1 MKIKWLG
8 HSCFLL
14 TSQSGIRVVTDPFN
28 EKVGYR
34 LPEVEADVVTTS
46 HGHGDHNHTAVIRG
60 SFVHISQPGRYL
72 ERGIEISGTAVFH
85 DEDNGEKRGKN
96 TIFKFRIDG
105 INICHCGDLG
115 HLLTSAMVEELGAI
129 DVLLIPVGGVYTV
142 DAAAAS
148 EVVRQLKPGIS
159 IPMHFKTPPLNFP
172 LDGVDRFLELTG
184 GTRMNRQEIEVNK
197 ENVGGFPSVAV
208 LTYE

>member
-208 LTYE
+208 LNYE